1 MQIIQ
6 DDYNTQR
13 PNLKISEY
21 GRHIQ
26 NYVDHIKTI
35 AEKEKRTELAHALVQ
50 IMATLNP
57 EVKLQNNYKEMLW
70 GHLFQIADYQL
81 DVDSPFP
88 VPTPE
93 ERQQKP
99 QSIGYNDSVI
109 KFRFYGRNLQNMVD
123 TAAAMEDPALRQN
136 LVNLIASFM
145 YNSCKSWNNENL
157 SNETIAEHLRTL
169 SKGKL
174 NLAGEELVVSAD
186 TSIQKKFFNRN
197 PGSGPNNKNN
207 NRNKNNKFNRGK
219 GGFRRY

>member
-88 VPTPE
+88 VPTQ
-93 ERQQKP
+93 RKGNK
-99 QSIGYNDSVI
+99 SH
-109 KFRFYGRNLQNMVD
+109 NL
-123 TAAAMEDPALRQN
+123 
-136 LVNLIASFM
+136 LVTM
-145 YNSCKSWNNENL
+145 
-157 SNETIAEHLRTL
+157 TL
-169 SKGKL
+169 
-174 NLAGEELVVSAD
+174 
-186 TSIQKKFFNRN
+186 
-197 PGSGPNNKNN
+197 
-207 NRNKNNKFNRGK
+207 
-219 GGFRRY
+219 